1 MTKKKLVVSTD
12 TIDHVLTEQ
21 DLTENPELVEEGLA
35 EGDTIELP
43 IVDDIEDVE
52 EVANV
57 EVRDVEELGSINGA
71 EIVTK
76 IYKEINGKTVTEVTD
91 INGVSYIL

>member
-21 DLTENPELVEEGLA
+21 DLTENPELVDEGLA

-43 IVDDIEDVE
+43 IVDELE
-52 EVANV
+52 EVAEVVNV
-57 EVRDVEELGSINGA
+57 PVVEVEELGSINGA
-71 EIVTK
+71 EIVNKT
-76 IYKEINGKTVTEVTD
+76 YKEINGKTVTEVTD